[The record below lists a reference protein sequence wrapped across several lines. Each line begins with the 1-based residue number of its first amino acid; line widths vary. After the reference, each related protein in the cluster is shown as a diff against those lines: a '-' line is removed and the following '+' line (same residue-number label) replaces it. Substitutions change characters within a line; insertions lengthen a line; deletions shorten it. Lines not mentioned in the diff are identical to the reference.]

1 MRLER
6 LSVLML
12 GVAVA
17 LAALAP
23 DAAGAAGAPP
33 GATLPEVE
41 LASAPVEL
49 DGHVLF
55 RVVGLTSFPAERRAA
70 AIRGRIEALAR
81 DRSFQP
87 AALTIVD
94 AETHLAIMAGDQQ
107 VMGIAPEDARLERV
121 SPKLLAKVYRD
132 RIEAAVEEYRHD
144 RSPEALGRDGVYA
157 LGATGALVALAL
169 AVIWLTRR
177 LDALITRKIG
187 GHIQSLE
194 RESFQLLRAQR
205 LWGMVHFAVRV
216 LRALAL
222 VGLAL
227 AYLHFVLRLFPWTR
241 GAANRLF
248 DLVTGP
254 VTTMGLAVAGQI
266 PNLIFLVILFF
277 VMRFALRLTRLFF
290 DAVKAGSVSLSGFKP
305 EWAPPTYHIARVAIV
320 AFTLVVAYPYIP
332 GSGSAAFQGI
342 SIFIGVLLSLGGSS
356 VIANMISGYLL
367 VYRGALAPGDRV
379 KIGDV
384 TGDVIEVRTQVT
396 RLRSLKNEEVIVPNS
411 EILSNKIVN
420 YSRFAR
426 EQGLIL
432 HTTVGIGYETPWRQ
446 VEAILLTAADR
457 TPGLLKDPRPFVR
470 QQRLGDFAVD
480 YEINVYCSDAQAMME
495 LYTELHRNIL
505 DGFNQ
510 YGIQIMTPAYRGD
523 PEQPKIVPK
532 EQWYAAP
539 APPEASPR

>member
-23 DAAGAAGAPP
+23 GAAGAAGAPP

-132 RIEAAVEEYRHD
+132 RIEAVVEEYRHD

-222 VGLAL
+222 VGLAGFEDK
-227 AYLHFVLRLFPWTR
+227 YPHE
-241 GAANRLF
+241 
-248 DLVTGP
+248 
-254 VTTMGLAVAGQI
+254 
-266 PNLIFLVILFF
+266 
-277 VMRFALRLTRLFF
+277 
-290 DAVKAGSVSLSGFKP
+290 LSGGMRQ
-305 EWAPPTYHIARVAIV
+305 RVAI
-320 AFTLVVAYPYIP
+320 ARALVHDPSLLLMDEPFGALDAMTREFMNLELLRVWKESGKTIVFITHSIP
-332 GSGSAAFQGI
+332 EAAF
-342 SIFIGVLLSLGGSS
+342 
-356 VIANMISGYLL
+356 
-367 VYRGALAPGDRV
+367 LADRV
-379 KIGDV
+379 VVMSARPGRIKEIV
-384 TGDVIEVRTQVT
+384 EV
-396 RLRSLKNEEVIVPNS
+396 
-411 EILSNKIVN
+411 
-420 YSRFAR
+420 
-426 EQGLIL
+426 GL
-432 HTTVGIGYETPWRQ
+432 
-446 VEAILLTAADR
+446 
-457 TPGLLKDPRPFVR
+457 PRPRDLDLMASDEF
-470 QQRLGDFAVD
+470 G
-480 YEINVYCSDAQAMME
+480 VYTRRIRHLFDAKGW
-495 LYTELHRNIL
+495 L
-505 DGFNQ
+505 D
-510 YGIQIMTPAYRGD
+510 
-523 PEQPKIVPK
+523 
-532 EQWYAAP
+532 
-539 APPEASPR
+539 